1 MRAAREPKKP
11 RKPRELPGYRFRED
25 RSWPYV
31 LNVSGGRTSAY
42 MLRQILDAYGGQ
54 LPEDVIPV
62 FTNTGR
68 EKPQTLDFLRE
79 IETRWRVPL
88 VWLEYVFDPAGA
100 GPKRIKHGYR
110 IVDYA
115 RADRSGGPFG
125 QLVRIKRFL
134 PSRGRRTCTTELKV
148 RTVDRYM
155 RRELGIR
162 HYQNVLGFRHDEP
175 RRVRKCLDD
184 DRCNSEFPLF
194 DNEVTGADVAE
205 YWRQAEFDLQL
216 GPDQGNCDLCFLK
229 GRRKLL
235 GLIRADPGL
244 ADWWIEREDAQR
256 ALGGS
261 IETFRDGGES
271 YRDLVALA
279 ASEATLFDDA
289 GDPGKQGDPGEQGLP
304 CFCTD

>member
-1 MRAAREPKKP
+1 MSRMNRALGPLG
-11 RKPRELPGYRFRED
+11 PRELPGYRFRED

-31 LNVSGGRTSAY
+31 LSVSGGRTSAY
-42 MLRQILDAYGGQ
+42 MLRKVLDAYGGA
-54 LPEDVIPV
+54 LPDDVIPI

-68 EKPQTLDFLRE
+68 EKPQTLDFLHE
-79 IETRWRVPL
+79 IETRWHVPL

-100 GPKRIKHGYR
+100 GPRRIKHGYR

-115 RADRSGGPFG
+115 SADRAGGPFA

-155 RRELGIR
+155 RRERGCK
-162 HYQNVLGFRHDEP
+162 HYANVLGFRYDEP
-175 RRVRKCLDD
+175 LRVRKCLDD
-184 DRCNSEFPLF
+184 DNCNSEFPLF
-194 DNEVTGADVAE
+194 WNEVVQRDVQE
-205 YWRQAEFDLQL
+205 YWRGGEAGFDLRL

-229 GRRKLL
+229 GRGKLL

-261 IETFRDGGES
+261 IDTFRDGGES
-271 YRDLVALA
+271 YRDLRRLA
-279 ASEATLFDDA
+279 AQEAAPTLFGAAGLDD
-289 GDPGKQGDPGEQGLP
+289 DPESGLP